1 MPRILTLYCFFR
13 HKTAA
18 RALISIKA
26 AAAKGCNIYQ
36 MEDIGEIF
44 ARDHR
49 RLEEA
54 LDASTAYVGAAQWD
68 AAAAAFAEFRRGIE
82 QHMEIE
88 EQELFPAVEGGGG
101 ETALTTVLRKGH
113 RDLRVFF
120 DELDDAL
127 EAHDVEEFGRIAGT
141 MRALLARHD
150 EKEEAELYPAAQAR
164 LGEHATAV
172 SARLGES

>member
-1 MPRILTLYCFFR
+1 
-13 HKTAA
+13 
-18 RALISIKA
+18 
-26 AAAKGCNIYQ
+26 

-101 ETALTTVLRKGH
+101 KPR
-113 RDLRVFF
+113 
-120 DELDDAL
+120 
-127 EAHDVEEFGRIAGT
+127 
-141 MRALLARHD
+141 
-150 EKEEAELYPAAQAR
+150 
-164 LGEHATAV
+164 
-172 SARLGES
+172 

>member
-1 MPRILTLYCFFR
+1 
-13 HKTAA
+13 
-18 RALISIKA
+18 
-26 AAAKGCNIYQ
+26 

-54 LDASTAYVGAAQWD
+54 LNASTAYVGTAQWD

-88 EQELFPAVEGGGG
+88 EQELFPAVERGGG
-101 ETALTTVLRKGH
+101 ETALTAVLRKGH

-127 EAHDVEEFGRIAGT
+127 EAHDVEELAASLAPCVRCSPGM
-141 MRALLARHD
+141 MRRRKRNSIPRH
-150 EKEEAELYPAAQAR
+150 KRSL
-164 LGEHATAV
+164 V
-172 SARLGES
+172 STQRQ